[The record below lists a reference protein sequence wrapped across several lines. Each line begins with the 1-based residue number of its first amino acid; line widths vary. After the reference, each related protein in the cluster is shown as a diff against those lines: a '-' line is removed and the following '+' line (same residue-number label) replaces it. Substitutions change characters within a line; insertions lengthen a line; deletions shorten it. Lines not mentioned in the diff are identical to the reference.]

1 MKRTSRIFL
10 RVGSIISFVLA
21 GIFLLGG
28 VTFLI
33 LSLPFFLDVIRDGV
47 NSGQISSTTSADA
60 AVGFWLGFSIT
71 SCVIYFVLMAFAIVN
86 GILGFKCLKA
96 PNKKLLVTTIVFG
109 FLSGTE
115 LTSVGAILGIINLNR
130 EKKD

>member
-10 RVGSIISFVLA
+10 KVGAIVSLVLA
-21 GIFLLGG
+21 GIFLLCG

-33 LSLPFFLDVIRDGV
+33 LSLPFFADVIRDG
-47 NSGQISSTTSADA
+47 ISSGEISSNVSPDA
-60 AVGFWLGFSIT
+60 AVALWLSFSIST
-71 SCVIYFVLMAFAIVN
+71 CVIYFVLMTFAIVN

-96 PNKKLLVTTIVFG
+96 PNKKLLITTIVFG

>member
-10 RVGSIISFVLA
+10 RVGAIVSLVLA
-21 GIFLLGG
+21 GIFLLCG

-33 LSLPFFLDVIRDGV
+33 LSLPFFVDVIRDGIA
-47 NSGQISSTTSADA
+47 SGEIQSNVSPDA
-60 AVGFWLGFSIT
+60 AVALWLSFSIST
-71 SCVIYFVLMAFAIVN
+71 CVIFLVLTAFAVVN

-115 LTSVGAILGIINLNR
+115 LTSVGAILGIISLNR

>member
-10 RVGSIISFVLA
+10 RVGAIVSLVLA
-21 GIFLLGG
+21 GIFLLCGA
-28 VTFLI
+28 TFLI
-33 LSLPFFLDVIRDGV
+33 LSLPFFVDVIRDGV
-47 NSGQISSTTSADA
+47 SSGEIQSNVSPDA
-60 AVGFWLGFSIT
+60 AVALWLSFSIST
-71 SCVIYFVLMAFAIVN
+71 CVIFLVLTAFAVVN

-115 LTSVGAILGIINLNR
+115 LTSVGAILGIISLNR

>member
-10 RVGSIISFVLA
+10 RVGAIVSLVLA
-21 GIFLLGG
+21 GVFLLCG

-33 LSLPFFLDVIRDGV
+33 LSLPFFLDVIREGAS
-47 NSGQISSTTSADA
+47 SGQISGNPNPDVAVAVWLSFSVST
-60 AVGFWLGFSIT
+60 
-71 SCVIYFVLMAFAIVN
+71 CVVFFVLMAFSIVN

-115 LTSVGAILGIINLNR
+115 LTSVGAILGIISLNR

>member
-10 RVGSIISFVLA
+10 RVGAIVSLVLA
-21 GIFLLGG
+21 GIFLLCG

-33 LSLPFFLDVIRDGV
+33 LSLPFFVDVIRDG
-47 NSGQISSTTSADA
+47 ISSGEISSNVSPDA
-60 AVGFWLGFSIT
+60 AIALWLSFSIST
-71 SCVIYFVLMAFAIVN
+71 CVIFLILAIFGVVN
-86 GILGFKCLKA
+86 GILGFKCLKS

>member
-10 RVGSIISFVLA
+10 RVGAIVSLVLA
-21 GIFLLGG
+21 GIFLLYGI
-28 VTFLI
+28 TFLI
-33 LSLPFFLDVIRDGV
+33 LSLPFFVDVIRD
-47 NSGQISSTTSADA
+47 SISSGEISSNVSLDV
-60 AVGFWLGFSIT
+60 AVALWLSFSIST
-71 SCVIYFVLMAFAIVN
+71 CVIFLVLTALAVVN

-115 LTSVGAILGIINLNR
+115 LTSVGAILGIIDLNR

>member
-10 RVGSIISFVLA
+10 KVGAIVSLVLA
-21 GIFLLGG
+21 GIFLLCG

-33 LSLPFFLDVIRDGV
+33 LSLPFFVDVIRDGV
-47 NSGQISSTTSADA
+47 SSGEISSNVSPDV
-60 AVGFWLGFSIT
+60 AVALWLSFSIST
-71 SCVIYFVLMAFAIVN
+71 CVIFLILASFAVVN

-115 LTSVGAILGIINLNR
+115 LTSVGAILGIISLNR

>member
-10 RVGSIISFVLA
+10 RVGAIVSLVLA
-21 GIFLLGG
+21 GIFLLCG

-33 LSLPFFLDVIRDGV
+33 ISLPFFVDVIRDGV
-47 NSGQISSTTSADA
+47 SSGEISSNVSPDA
-60 AVGFWLGFSIT
+60 AVALWLSFSIST
-71 SCVIYFVLMAFAIVN
+71 CVIFLVLAAFAVVN

-96 PNKKLLVTTIVFG
+96 PNKKLLITTIVFG

>member
-10 RVGSIISFVLA
+10 RVGAIVSLVLA
-21 GIFLLGG
+21 GIFLLCG

-33 LSLPFFLDVIRDGV
+33 LSLPFFVDVIRDGV
-47 NSGQISSTTSADA
+47 SSGEIQSNVSPDA
-60 AVGFWLGFSIT
+60 AVAFWLSFSIST
-71 SCVIYFVLMAFAIVN
+71 CVIFLVLTAFAVVN

-115 LTSVGAILGIINLNR
+115 LTSVGAILGIISLNR

>member
-10 RVGSIISFVLA
+10 RVGAIVSLVLA
-21 GIFLLGG
+21 GIFLLCG

-33 LSLPFFLDVIRDGV
+33 LSLPFFVDVIRDGV
-47 NSGQISSTTSADA
+47 SSGDIKTNVSPDA
-60 AVGFWLGFSIT
+60 AVALWLSFSIST
-71 SCVIYFVLMAFAIVN
+71 CVIFLVLTAFAVVN

-96 PNKKLLVTTIVFG
+96 PNKKLLVITIVFG

-115 LTSVGAILGIINLNR
+115 LTSVGAILGIISLNR

>member
-10 RVGSIISFVLA
+10 RVGAIVSLVLA
-21 GIFLLGG
+21 GIFLLCG

-33 LSLPFFLDVIRDGV
+33 ISLPFFVDVIRDGV
-47 NSGQISSTTSADA
+47 SSGEISTSVSPDA
-60 AVGFWLGFSIT
+60 AVALWLSFSIST
-71 SCVIYFVLMAFAIVN
+71 CVIFLVLAAFAVVN

-115 LTSVGAILGIINLNR
+115 LTSVGAILGIISLNR

>member
-10 RVGSIISFVLA
+10 RVGAIVSLVLA
-21 GIFLLGG
+21 GIFLLCG

-33 LSLPFFLDVIRDGV
+33 ISLPFFVDVIRDGV
-47 NSGQISSTTSADA
+47 SSGEISTSVSPDA
-60 AVGFWLGFSIT
+60 AVALWLSFSIST
-71 SCVIYFVLMAFAIVN
+71 CVIFLVLAAFAVVN

-96 PNKKLLVTTIVFG
+96 PNKKLLVTTIV
-109 FLSGTE
+109 LSGTE
-115 LTSVGAILGIINLNR
+115 LTSVGAILGIISLNR

>member
-10 RVGSIISFVLA
+10 RVGAIVSLVLA
-21 GIFLLGG
+21 GIFLLCG

-33 LSLPFFLDVIRDGV
+33 LSLPFFVDVIRDG
-47 NSGQISSTTSADA
+47 ISSGEIQSNVSPDA
-60 AVGFWLGFSIT
+60 AVALWLSFSIST
-71 SCVIYFVLMAFAIVN
+71 CVIFLVLTAFGVVN

-115 LTSVGAILGIINLNR
+115 LTSVGAILGIISLNR

>member
-10 RVGSIISFVLA
+10 RVGAIVSLVLA
-21 GIFLLGG
+21 GIFLLCG

-33 LSLPFFLDVIRDGV
+33 LSLPFFVDVIRDGV
-47 NSGQISSTTSADA
+47 SGGEIQSNVSPDA
-60 AVGFWLGFSIT
+60 AVALWLSFSIST
-71 SCVIYFVLMAFAIVN
+71 CVIFLVLTAFAVVS

-115 LTSVGAILGIINLNR
+115 LTSVGAILGIISLNR

>member
-10 RVGSIISFVLA
+10 RVGAIVSLVLA
-21 GIFLLGG
+21 GIFLLCG

-33 LSLPFFLDVIRDGV
+33 ISLPFFVDVIRDGV
-47 NSGQISSTTSADA
+47 SSGEISTSVSPDA
-60 AVGFWLGFSIT
+60 AVALWLSFSIST
-71 SCVIYFVLMAFAIVN
+71 CVIFLVLTAFAVVN
-86 GILGFKCLKA
+86 GILGFKCLNN
-96 PNKKLLVTTIVFG
+96 PNKKLLITTIVFG

>member
-10 RVGSIISFVLA
+10 KVGAIVSLVLA
-21 GIFLLGG
+21 GIFLLCGI
-28 VTFLI
+28 TFLI
-33 LSLPFFLDVIRDGV
+33 LSLPFFVDVIRDGV
-47 NSGQISSTTSADA
+47 SSGEIPSNISPDA
-60 AVGFWLGFSIT
+60 AVALWLSFSIST
-71 SCVIYFVLMAFAIVN
+71 CVIFLVLTAFGVVN

-96 PNKKLLVTTIVFG
+96 PNKKLLITTIVFG

-130 EKKD
+130 EKKA

>member
-47 NSGQISSTTSADA
+47 NSGQISSTSADV
-60 AVGFWLGFSIT
+60 AVGLWLGFSIT

-115 LTSVGAILGIINLNR
+115 LTSVGAILGIISLNR

>member
-10 RVGSIISFVLA
+10 RVGAIVSLVLA
-21 GIFLLGG
+21 GIFLLFG

-33 LSLPFFLDVIRDGV
+33 LSLPFFVDVIRDGV
-47 NSGQISSTTSADA
+47 SSGEIPSNVSLDV
-60 AVGFWLGFSIT
+60 AVALWLSFSIST
-71 SCVIYFVLMAFAIVN
+71 CVIFLVLTAFAVVN

-115 LTSVGAILGIINLNR
+115 LTSVGAILGIISLNK

>member
-10 RVGSIISFVLA
+10 RVGAIVSLVLA
-21 GIFLLGG
+21 GIFLLCGI
-28 VTFLI
+28 TFLI
-33 LSLPFFLDVIRDGV
+33 LSLPFFVDVIRDGV
-47 NSGQISSTTSADA
+47 SSGETPSNVSPDV
-60 AVGFWLGFSIT
+60 AVALWLSFSIST
-71 SCVIYFVLMAFAIVN
+71 CVIFLVLASFAVVN

-96 PNKKLLVTTIVFG
+96 PNKKLLITTIVFG

>member
-1 MKRTSRIFL
+1 MKRTSRVFL
-10 RVGSIISFVLA
+10 RVGAIVSLVLA
-21 GIFLLGG
+21 GIFLLCG

-33 LSLPFFLDVIRDGV
+33 LSLPFFVDVIRDGV
-47 NSGQISSTTSADA
+47 NSGEIQSNVSPDA
-60 AVGFWLGFSIT
+60 AVALWLSFSIST
-71 SCVIYFVLMAFAIVN
+71 CVIFLVLTAFAVVN

-115 LTSVGAILGIINLNR
+115 LTSVGAILGIISLNR

>member
-10 RVGSIISFVLA
+10 RVGAIVSLVLA
-21 GIFLLGG
+21 GIFLLCG

-33 LSLPFFLDVIRDGV
+33 LSLPFFVDVIRDGV
-47 NSGQISSTTSADA
+47 SSGEIQSNVSPDA
-60 AVGFWLGFSIT
+60 AVALWLSFSIST
-71 SCVIYFVLMAFAIVN
+71 CVIFLVLAAFAIVN

-115 LTSVGAILGIINLNR
+115 LTSVGAILGIISLNR

>member
-10 RVGSIISFVLA
+10 RVGAIVSLVLA
-21 GIFLLGG
+21 GIFLLCG

-33 LSLPFFLDVIRDGV
+33 LSLPFFVDAIRDGV
-47 NSGQISSTTSADA
+47 SSGEIQSNISPDA
-60 AVGFWLGFSIT
+60 AIALWLSFSIST
-71 SCVIYFVLMAFAIVN
+71 CVIFLILAIFGVVN

-96 PNKKLLVTTIVFG
+96 PNKKLLIITIVFG

>member
-1 MKRTSRIFL
+1 MKRASRIFL
-10 RVGSIISFVLA
+10 RVGAIVSLVLA
-21 GIFLLGG
+21 GIFLLCG

-33 LSLPFFLDVIRDGV
+33 LSLPFFVDVIRDGV
-47 NSGQISSTTSADA
+47 SSGDIKTNVSPDA
-60 AVGFWLGFSIT
+60 AVALWLSFSIST
-71 SCVIYFVLMAFAIVN
+71 CVIFLVLAAFAVVN

-96 PNKKLLVTTIVFG
+96 QNKKLLVTTIVFG

-115 LTSVGAILGIINLNR
+115 LTSVGAILGIIVLNR

>member
-10 RVGSIISFVLA
+10 RVGAIVSLVLA
-21 GIFLLGG
+21 GIFLLCG

-33 LSLPFFLDVIRDGV
+33 LSLPFFVDVIRDGV
-47 NSGQISSTTSADA
+47 SSGDIKTNVSPDA
-60 AVGFWLGFSIT
+60 AVALWLSFSIST
-71 SCVIYFVLMAFAIVN
+71 CVIFLVLTAFAVVN
-86 GILGFKCLKA
+86 GILGFKCLNA

-115 LTSVGAILGIINLNR
+115 LTSVGAILGIIGLNR